1 MRDIIAKRIMDYIVD
16 QTVQWIQGGGEP
28 KFVTNWDSFMKDAGD
43 IAFDSVIRE
52 IGAAGLCSPFGLQV
66 KLALLPVQK
75 FSTQI
80 SCTLDNV
87 VKNINIFYVD
97 FSVGGWDGYLLS
109 LEPQNNFYGAMLLA
123 NDKLVTEIKKARKK

>member
-1 MRDIIAKRIMDYIVD
+1 
-16 QTVQWIQGGGEP
+16 
-28 KFVTNWDSFMKDAGD
+28 MKDAGD

-80 SCTLDNV
+80 SCTLDKV
-87 VKNINIFYVD
+87 VKNINNFYVD

-123 NDKLVTEIKKARKK
+123 NDKLVTEIKKSQEKIKRKLKWGADFWELKGVSKEAKLTAVHRDQVL